1 MASSLQPTLRRGPW
15 SSQEDQMLLKLVD
28 SHGPS
33 NWVVIAHSLGT
44 RSAKQCRERYHQNLK
59 PTLDHSPI
67 RPEEAEIIEKLV
79 SQIGHRWAEIA
90 RRLPGRSDNTV
101 KNWWNGKQN
110 KLSRHEQLKAA
121 YTTRYR
127 SPPALPDQEYGHAAH
142 SHGVHGALHPPSL
155 SSTDGKSFAGSA
167 ALPDPTSHFDYMGL
181 SSPKST
187 KSLERETMNSSAYS
201 SPFAGG
207 GPTRSLSPRTNPEPG
222 LQLPPIQSWEEPR
235 HRRPAISLAD
245 QLPGIHTVLP
255 TSPRG
260 KNQKEDETPN
270 ASDSKMAMASLICR

>member
-1 MASSLQPTLRRGPW
+1 
-15 SSQEDQMLLKLVD
+15 MLLKLVEA
-28 SHGPS
+28 HGPS

-127 SPPALPDQEYGHAAH
+127 SPPALPDQGYHH
-142 SHGVHGALHPPSL
+142 SPPSHGTHGSL
-155 SSTDGKSFAGSA
+155 RSGSSSSSA
-167 ALPDPTSHFDYMGL
+167 DVNPFLRPAPVRDTTPQYDYMTAP
-181 SSPKST
+181 SPKST
-187 KSLERETMNSSAYS
+187 NSPESDAINSPPYS
-201 SPFAGG
+201 SMLPDNCFS
-207 GPTRSLSPRTNPEPG
+207 RSLSSRTESPRLKSEAGP
-222 LQLPPIQSWEEPR
+222 QLPPIQGWEEPR
-235 HRRPAISLAD
+235 LRASAISLVE

-255 TSPRG
+255 VPPKVSNSNEGTMPNT
-260 KNQKEDETPN
+260 KN
-270 ASDSKMAMASLICR
+270 SKMAMASLICR

>member
-1 MASSLQPTLRRGPW
+1 
-15 SSQEDQMLLKLVD
+15 MLLKLVEA
-28 SHGPS
+28 HGPS

-127 SPPALPDQEYGHAAH
+127 SPPTLPDQGYHH
-142 SHGVHGALHPPSL
+142 SPPSHRTHGSL
-155 SSTDGKSFAGSA
+155 RSESSSSSA
-167 ALPDPTSHFDYMGL
+167 DVNPFLGPAPVRDTTPQYDYMTAP
-181 SSPKST
+181 SPKST
-187 KSLERETMNSSAYS
+187 NSPESDAISSPPYS
-201 SPFAGG
+201 SMLPDNGFS
-207 GPTRSLSPRTNPEPG
+207 RSLSSRTESPRLKPEAGP
-222 LQLPPIQSWEEPR
+222 QLPPIQGWEEPR
-235 HRRPAISLAD
+235 LRASAISLVE

-255 TSPRG
+255 APPKTSNSNEGTIPNT
-260 KNQKEDETPN
+260 KN
-270 ASDSKMAMASLICR
+270 SKMAMASLICR